1 MDPILVLARLLHIG
15 LGVFWAGTAMFIAAY
30 LNPAMAAAGPDGAK
44 VGLGLISR
52 GFLNVF
58 PATAI
63 GTVLSGLYLLGKA
76 AGGTPGYMGTPTGI
90 AYSIGMLSAI
100 GALFVGLTRIR
111 PSMLKV
117 AALAPTIGAAPAADR
132 DRIMAEVQELRGRA
146 ARGGRAVAWMLAIAV
161 ATMAVGRY
169 L

>member
-1 MDPILVLARLLHIG
+1 MDPIMILARLLHIG

-30 LNPAMAAAGPDGAK
+30 LNPAMADAGPDGAK
-44 VGLGLISR
+44 VGLGLVGR
-52 GFLNVF
+52 GFLNIF

-63 GTVLSGLYLLGKA
+63 GTVLSGFYLLGKA
-76 AGGTPGYMGTPTGI
+76 ASGTPGYMGTTPGI
-90 AYSIGMLSAI
+90 TYSIGMLSAL

-111 PSMLKV
+111 PSMLRV
-117 AALAPTIGAAPAADR
+117 AALVPTIGAAPAADR
-132 DRIMAEVQELRGRA
+132 ERIMAEMQELRGRA
-146 ARGGRAVAWMLAIAV
+146 TRGGRAVAWMLAIAV